1 MRKILRRI
9 GVPAAVCAVV
19 AGGVAAVPGAADAGV
34 RDDCVAVPG
43 AECGT
48 LRVPLV
54 RSRPELGR
62 TTVAYA
68 VIRHRDTSRPAKG
81 TFTVNPGGP
90 GDSALAYAPMYAQAF
105 AGLLRDHD
113 LLLVEP
119 RGVGRSDSLDCGFG
133 GMPATRDGFVRAI
146 GACGTALG
154 ARADGYTSAETAD
167 DIDAVRA
174 RLGVD
179 RLDLLGESYGTY
191 LMTVYAQRH
200 SKRVRSIVLS
210 SAYPIGFDMWAR
222 PNARA
227 ARRTIGLL
235 CERSGGACDGRAVLR
250 DIDRLSDRLAERPVP
265 YTTPDGARR
274 VVDDTALAA
283 IVYSGGTEGSAETIG
298 NLPYAVGAALR
309 GDNAPLVEAAREAEP
324 MSGSSARRAPGAEEE
339 RFNTAHAAAVM
350 CNDYPTL
357 WDRAAPVG
365 TRLRQYAAGR
375 AALPD
380 EEFWP
385 FGKTA
390 WTSAIEDRG
399 NTCVRWPGRTPATRP
414 VRGRLPD
421 VPVLVVSGDLDPNT
435 PTEEGRLAARQ
446 FRRASVLEVPNTG
459 HVAEGEPTG
468 CVAGIESA
476 FLRDLEVGDTACLAK
491 IPPVEVRTAA

>member
-1 MRKILRRI
+1 MRKILRKI
-9 GVPAAVCAVV
+9 CAPAAVCAVV
-19 AGGVAAVPGAADAGV
+19 VGGVVAVPGAADARV

-48 LRVPLV
+48 LQVPLV
-54 RSRPELGR
+54 RSRPEMGR
-62 TTVAYA
+62 TNVAYA

-81 TFTVNPGGP
+81 MFTVNPGGP
-90 GDSALAYAPMYAQAF
+90 GDSAFARAAMYAEGF
-105 AGLLRDHD
+105 GGLLRDHD

-119 RGVGRSDSLDCGFG
+119 RGVGRSDALDCGFDVP
-133 GMPATRDGFVRAI
+133 PATRDGFVRAV
-146 GACGTALG
+146 GGCGTALG
-154 ARADGYTSAETAD
+154 ARAGGYTSAEIAD

-174 RLGVD
+174 ELGVD

-191 LMTVYAQRH
+191 LMSVYAQRH
-200 SKRVRSIVLS
+200 PENVRSIVLS
-210 SAYPIGFDMWAR
+210 SAYPIDFDMWAR
-222 PNARA
+222 PNVRA
-227 ARRTIGLL
+227 ARRTIGVL
-235 CERSGGACDGRAVLR
+235 CDRSGGACDGRAVLR
-250 DIDRLSDRLAERPVP
+250 DLDRLSDRLGKRPIP
-265 YTTPDGARR
+265 YTTLDGVKR
-274 VVDDTALAA
+274 VVDGTALAS
-283 IVYSGGTEGSAETIG
+283 IVYNGATEGSSESIG
-298 NLPYAVGAALR
+298 NVPYVVRTALR
-309 GDNAPLVEAAREAEP
+309 GDTGPLVEAARQVGP
-324 MSGSSARRAPGAEEE
+324 MSGSSAPGGSGEEE
-339 RFNTAHAAAVM
+339 QPFNPAQAMAVM

-357 WDRAAPVG
+357 WDRAAPVK

-399 NTCVRWPGRTPATRP
+399 NTCVRWPGHQAAGPAHGP
-414 VRGRLPD
+414 MPD
-421 VPVLVVSGDLDPNT
+421 VPVLVVSGELDPNT

-459 HVAEGEPTG
+459 HVAEKEGSG

-476 FLRDLEVGDTACLAK
+476 FLRDLRVGDTACLAK
-491 IPPVEVRTAA
+491 IPPVQVRTAA